1 MFDMGFNGP
10 RPYGEI
16 GPGPYGEFGPGPY
29 GDYGPRPYPPGPGFD
44 YFDREFDPEFDP
56 EFDRFNGPGYS
67 RDGEFS

>member
-10 RPYGEI
+10 RPYGE
-16 GPGPYGEFGPGPY
+16 FGPGPY
-29 GDYGPRPYPPGPGFD
+29 GGFGPGPEFD